1 MKINEVII
9 NEGIADT
16 LKTGLAK
23 GASAISNVAGSA
35 ADAIKTGMYRNL
47 GAGGVKGEELAVKDN
62 FIKRFEQQFKNNVS
76 AAKAAGQGTID
87 TNQMVDSY
95 LASYGWVA
103 NPQDKQVLKTLAD
116 QASKRPADVTKLANY
131 MYTVGSKQMRDPSG
145 RVMPQMQPAGA
156 AGTAPAAG
164 TTGAGAPP
172 ASGAPQTPA
181 EIRAQKQAA
190 ATGVAQAQMAGGD
203 AQPQLS
209 SVSSQVVKQISGLK
223 GQANFD
229 DLKTIA
235 KSAMQTLHRQSPSEY
250 AKLYKEVMRG
260 SKRRK

>member
-35 ADAIKTGMYRNL
+35 ADAVKTGMYRNF

-95 LASYGWVA
+95 LATYGWAA
-103 NPQDKQVLKTLAD
+103 NPQDKEILKTLAD

-145 RVMPQMQPAGA
+145 RVMPQMQPS
-156 AGTAPAAG
+156 AAG

-190 ATGVAQAQMAGGD
+190 ATGVAQAQMAGGEI
-203 AQPQLS
+203 QPQLS
-209 SVSSQVVKQISGLK
+209 SVSSQVVKQINGLK
-223 GQANFD
+223 GQSNFD

-235 KSAMQTLHRQSPSEY
+235 KSAMQNLHRQSPSEY

-260 SKRRK
+260 SRRRK

>member
-35 ADAIKTGMYRNL
+35 ADAVKTGMYRNF

-95 LASYGWVA
+95 LATYGWAA
-103 NPQDKQVLKTLAD
+103 NPQDKEILKTLAD

-145 RVMPQMQPAGA
+145 RVMPQMEPGA
-156 AGTAPAAG
+156 AGTTPAAG
-164 TTGAGAPP
+164 TTGSVP
-172 ASGAPQTPA
+172 ASGSPQTPA

-190 ATGVAQAQMAGGD
+190 ATGVAQAQMSGGD